1 MIIIILIITNH
12 HSNIEETKRK
22 KSRQNQLQNESK
34 YRIIINYFSQV
45 SAFSVLSPA
54 ISESPPSPP

>member
-22 KSRQNQLQNESK
+22 NPDKTNYRMNQNIE
-34 YRIIINYFSQV
+34 
-45 SAFSVLSPA
+45 
-54 ISESPPSPP
+54 